1 MHLSRFGWNDFFAQA
16 FAQCASGLV
25 PARVATE
32 TRGFYQVWCESGSR
46 SLQLAGT
53 LKEARPVT
61 GDWVAFDPEAERIDV
76 LLPRRTKVSRK
87 KAGRAFEEQVLA
99 ANVDVIFL
107 VNGLDQDFSVR
118 RLERYLLLAE
128 ESGARPVIVLN
139 KADACDSVEERAA
152 VVQAVALDVP
162 VVVMSAKDPR
172 SVAQLDAFLE
182 QGQTAVVLGSSGV
195 GKSTITNQ
203 LIGAVRQATQE
214 VREHDSRGHHT
225 TRTREMF
232 LLEQGW
238 LLIDT
243 PGIRE
248 LEPWASSETASNVFR
263 DIDEAAANCR
273 FRDCR
278 HHTEPDCAVKETIPS
293 ARLAAFHKLREELAE
308 LERRTGGTT
317 SARGR
322 RNPSGGR

>member
-1 MHLSRFGWNDFFAQA
+1 MDLSRLGWNDFFAQA
-16 FAQCASGLV
+16 FARCAPGLL

-32 TRGFYQVWCESGSR
+32 TRGFYQVWSEGGVR
-46 SLQLAGT
+46 ALQLAGT
-53 LKEARPVT
+53 LKESRPVT
-61 GDWVAFDPEAERIDV
+61 GDWVVFDPQVERIDA

-87 KAGRAFEEQVLA
+87 KAGKAFEEQVLA
-99 ANVDVIFL
+99 ANVDVLFL

-118 RLERYLLLAE
+118 RLERYLLLAN
-128 ESGARPVIVLN
+128 ESGASPVIILN
-139 KADACDSVEERAA
+139 KADTCDSVDEHAA
-152 VVQAVALDVP
+152 LVQAVALDVP
-162 VVVMSAKDPR
+162 VVVMSAMDPQ
-172 SVAQLDAFLE
+172 SVAQLDHFMRH
-182 QGQTAVVLGSSGV
+182 GQTAVVLGSSGV

-203 LIGAVRQATQE
+203 LIGMARQATKE

-232 LLEQGW
+232 LLDQGW

-248 LEPWASSETASNVFR
+248 LEPWASSETTSNVFR

-278 HHTEPDCAVKETIPS
+278 HTTEPDCAVKEAIPS
-293 ARLAAFHKLREELAE
+293 ERLAAFHKLREELDQ
-308 LERRTGGTT
+308 LQRRTGGQ
-317 SARGR
+317 AGFRNR
-322 RNPSGGR
+322 RFSPGGR